1 MDANANRKSILMMA
15 DDDPDDREFV
25 RDAFEHCGFDGEFR
39 VVEDGAELLDYLSC
53 SSGSGSQED
62 YPLPDLILLDIEL
75 DDGTGFDLLD
85 QLHTIDFKIIFIT
98 AYDQFALKAF
108 RFSALDY
115 LLKPLDPDDLVR
127 AVAKISDIRQQDFHV
142 QLANLKEHLDSAD
155 RDQKKIIIKT
165 HNHIHLIPVKE
176 ILYCQSDNNYVT
188 FFLTNKNEI
197 VASANLRDFEEILA
211 ESGFFR
217 VHKSYLVNLEF
228 VRRLE
233 KAQGGF
239 VFLEGELKIPVALR
253 KRPELFKKLERLS

>member
-1 MDANANRKSILMMA
+1 MLRTIIIDDEAHQRLVIERMVKTYCPKLKVVSQA
-15 DDDPDDREFV
+15 DSVQSGFT
-25 RDAFEHCGFDGEFR
+25 AIQEHK
-39 VVEDGAELLDYLSC
+39 
-53 SSGSGSQED
+53 
-62 YPLPDLILLDIEL
+62 PDLVLLDIQL
-75 DDGTGFDLLD
+75 GDGTGFDLLNNF
-85 QLHTIDFKIIFIT
+85 QTIDFKIVFIT

-127 AVAKISDIRQQDFHV
+127 AVAKISEVGQQDFHV
-142 QLANLKEHLDSAD
+142 QLANLKEHLDSAE

-165 HNHIHLIPVKE
+165 HNHIHLVPVNE

-197 VASANLRDFEEILA
+197 VASANLKDYEEILA
-211 ESGFFR
+211 GSDFFR
-217 VHKSYLVNLEF
+217 VHNSYLVNLKF

-239 VFLEGELKIPVALR
+239 VFLEGDVKIPVAVR
-253 KRPELFKKLERLS
+253 KRLELFQKFELLS